1 MFLILVL
8 LFTCVPALELY
19 LLFTVGAQIGAL
31 NTILIIIATG
41 IVGASLAKS
50 QGLEL
55 LFKIQDQ
62 LNRGEMPTGQ
72 LLQGFLVMG
81 GGLLLLTPGFVTDIL
96 GFSMVL
102 PGTRTILA
110 AIIRKTF
117 FKAMQN
123 GMKNGNIHVFT
134 NMGQGFRTNHPG
146 QEHQTHSPEHRVD
159 SDTFEAEYH
168 KKDEDQ

>member
-8 LFTCVPALELY
+8 LFTCIPALELY
-19 LLFTVGAQIGAL
+19 LLFSVGAQIGAI
-31 NTILIIIATG
+31 NTILIIIGTG
-41 IVGASLAKS
+41 IVGASLARS

-62 LNRGEMPTGQ
+62 LNKGQMPTGQ

-102 PGTRTILA
+102 PGTRLILVA
-110 AIIRKTF
+110 LIKNTM
-117 FKAMQN
+117 FKGIQK

-134 NMGQGFRTNHPG
+134 NMGQGFRTNNTY
-146 QEHQTHSPEHRVD
+146 EHSRPDQRVD
-159 SDTFEAEYH
+159 SNTFEAEYER
-168 KKDEDQ
+168 KDEDI

>member
-19 LLFTVGAQIGAL
+19 LLFSVGAQIGAL
-31 NTILIIIATG
+31 NTIFIIIATG

-110 AIIRKTF
+110 AIIKKTF
-117 FKAMQN
+117 FKSIQK

-134 NMGQGFRTNHPG
+134 NMGQGFRTNRPNGH
-146 QEHQTHSPEHRVD
+146 HTPEQRVD
-159 SDTFEAEYH
+159 SNTFEAEYE
-168 KKDEDQ
+168 KKDEDH